1 MKVNLCATTTF
12 KGAIKETLPSA
23 NVINFPVPALST
35 DNMEVINKNVNKVF
49 KFTLPATTAVAFL
62 KATGAKVLASTTAVA
77 TAGAQHVDFFHKLL
91 PLIHVIQ
98 DFALPIGIIVSTWGM
113 IEFMIGNPGGK
124 QKIKMAIVGFS
135 GIYLIPYIFVTLKD
149 ILGGLIS

>member
-12 KGAIKETLPSA
+12 RGAIKETLPSA

-62 KATGAKVLASTTAVA
+62 KATATKAMASTTVLA
-77 TAGAQHVDFFHKLL
+77 TAGHVDFFKRLL

-98 DFALPIGIIVSTWGM
+98 DFALPVGIIVSTWGM

-124 QKIKMAIVGFS
+124 QKIKYSILGFA
-135 GIYLIPYIFVTLKD
+135 GIYLIPFIFVTLRD
-149 ILGGLIS
+149 TLGGLF